1 MTDQTEKRLGHVERD
16 VAEMRGRLSGV
27 EDKLGDV
34 AGGVQQLLRRDAERS
49 ASQPMSVKD
58 MLQMAVSGAVL
69 LGLCVS
75 AIVYVASGHYSADI
89 AVMKY
94 RINEIAARTGWT
106 TETRRAK

>member
-1 MTDQTEKRLGHVERD
+1 VSQELYEKRLGHVERD
-16 VAEMRGRLSGV
+16 VAEMRGRLTGV
-27 EDKLGDV
+27 ESKLGDV
-34 AGGVQQLLRRDAERS
+34 SDGVQQLLRRDAEHR
-49 ASQPMSVKD
+49 AAQPASVKD

-94 RINEIAARTGWT
+94 KLDQLASRGWST
-106 TETRRAK
+106 VVTRGK

>member
-1 MTDQTEKRLGHVERD
+1 MSQELHEKRLGHVERD
-16 VAEMRGRLSGV
+16 VAEMRGRLTGV

-34 AGGVQQLLRRDAERS
+34 SDGVQTLLKRDAESRAAQP
-49 ASQPMSVKD
+49 ASMKD
-58 MLQMAVSGAVL
+58 MLGMAVHAAVL

-94 RINEIAARTGWT
+94 KIDQLAARGWST
-106 TETRRAK
+106 VVTRHK